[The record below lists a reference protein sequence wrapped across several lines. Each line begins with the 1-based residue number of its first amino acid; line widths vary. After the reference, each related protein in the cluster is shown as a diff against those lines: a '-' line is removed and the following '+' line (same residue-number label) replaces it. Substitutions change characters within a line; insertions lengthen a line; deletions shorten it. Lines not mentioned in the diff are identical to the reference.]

1 MTELLNKVKISQWD
15 ALLLESLRG
24 RGWSDKQLLG
34 ITAAAELPVDDSVFE
49 FDYRQLQAT
58 AKAQPEEFGQAVTS
72 GYQIKYNTL
81 RGIRSWIVVALGKE
95 AQLVLEEGQEAV
107 EVALTEAEKHRLEQ
121 VLSYGWQIVPLPA
134 GDPDSA
140 QYRIEPIQR

>member
-24 RGWSDKQLLG
+24 RGWSDEQLLG
-34 ITAAAELPVDDSVFE
+34 ITTAAELPVDDSVFE

-58 AKAQPEEFGQAVTS
+58 AEAQPEEFGQAVTS

-107 EVALTEAEKHRLEQ
+107 EVALTEAEKDRLEQ
-121 VLSYGWQIVPLPA
+121 VLSYGWRIVLLPA
-134 GDPDSA
+134 ADPDSA